1 MSHAIIFHM
10 LKLGKGALIL
20 GPDCVLSVKFAIQNV
35 ALRVCKRKNSKMLPY
50 GVFYSCLFDKMFIEV
65 PETHETSLAVKFSVC
80 VHALSHYSFFKKL
93 YLKFLAIF

>member
-20 GPDCVLSVKFAIQNV
+20 GPDCVLSVKFPIQNV
-35 ALRVCKRKNSKMLPY
+35 ALRVCSRKNPKMLPY
-50 GVFYSCLFDKMFIEV
+50 GVFYSCLFAKMFIEV
-65 PETHETSLAVKFSVC
+65 PETHETSLALKFSVW
-80 VHALSHYSFFKKL
+80 VHALSHYSFCKKL